1 MSRVFADT
9 SYYLALLN
17 SRDEFH
23 SIACQQTGAL
33 NGRIVTTAWVITELG
48 NFMAKGANRRL
59 FLALLAA
66 LRDDDRV
73 TIVPPT
79 TELLEDALA
88 LYARR
93 ADKDWSVTDCVSFV
107 VMEEHGLKEA
117 LTADHH
123 FAQAGFHTLLL

>member
-1 MSRVFADT
+1 
-9 SYYLALLN
+9 
-17 SRDEFH
+17 
-23 SIACQQTGAL
+23 
-33 NGRIVTTAWVITELG
+33 
-48 NFMAKGANRRL
+48 
-59 FLALLAA
+59 
-66 LRDDDRV
+66 
-73 TIVPPT
+73 
-79 TELLEDALA
+79 LEDALA